1 MQATAQL
8 AAAVI
13 QSVLVLPRLPVVAT
27 VQILTAGATAP
38 RSNITIGDAN
48 V

>member
-1 MQATAQL
+1 MVQP
-8 AAAVI
+8 AAVVEL
-13 QSVLVLPRLPVVAT
+13 SALGMLKPLVAH
-27 VQILTAGATAP
+27 ILLTITAGATAP